1 VRVSTDVPGC
11 RFRPLPATETVDETG
26 DVVVDPWKATCPPV
40 PAVLAA
46 KANDEVVADVRV
58 YGSLLT
64 LVRRSGG
71 VRKWCIF
78 SLVELDTTSELCE
91 TWCAILGLNQ
101 YTGFASLGSLI
112 SANSVLSALT
122 SISVTE

>member
-46 KANDEVVADVRV
+46 KANDEVVAD
-58 YGSLLT
+58 
-64 LVRRSGG
+64 G
-71 VRKWCIF
+71 VRYQIVGMPRAFAGTNAAPFK
-78 SLVELDTTSELCE
+78 VTVVCE
-91 TWCAILGLNQ
+91 RRG
-101 YTGFASLGSLI
+101 G
-112 SANSVLSALT
+112 
-122 SISVTE
+122 